1 MSDES
6 VSTSSF
12 IKMKLLTWFSGY
24 AVVSRTQKPVS
35 GSSGSGKQVTEWCLA
50 KPSTTGPQSH
60 AAEASVAHAAATSVT
75 DPASADPQDIFFG
88 EVGQAQVEAA
98 AEDEVDHICP
108 VNQEVQKTGPG
119 SCPKCGA
126 PLQQKEAD

>member
-12 IKMKLLTWFSGY
+12 VKMKLLTWFSGY
-24 AVVSRTQKPVS
+24 SVVSRTQKPKS
-35 GSSGSGKQVTEWCLA
+35 GSSGSSEYVTEWCLA
-50 KPSTTGPQSH
+50 KSSTTRPQSH

-75 DPASADPQDIFFG
+75 DPVSADPQGILSG
-88 EVGQAQVEAA
+88 EMGQAQLEAA
-98 AEDEVDHICP
+98 VEVEVDHVCP
-108 VNQEVQKTGPG
+108 VNQEVQKAGPG

-126 PLQQKEAD
+126 PLQ

>member
-6 VSTSSF
+6 VSTSSV

-24 AVVSRTQKPVS
+24 TVVSRTQKPKS
-35 GSSGSGKQVTEWCLA
+35 GSSDSSKLVTEWCLA
-50 KPSTTGPQSH
+50 KPSTTEPQLH
-60 AAEASVAHAAATSVT
+60 AAETSVASAAATSVT
-75 DPASADPQDIFFG
+75 DPVSADPRGILSG

-126 PLQQKEAD
+126 PLQQKEAE